1 MDHAL
6 SASFRNYSMD
16 PRRYNTVPGQFSEWL
31 HGETL
36 VNQGMMLSPWFP
48 PRYLWAAIEGAAGL
62 DLTGE
67 KLCVKP
73 RLASNWKWL
82 GVRNVPYRGK
92 KLAWVAVKAP
102 ELTVYCTFDNDNVPS
117 SQVYQEDITFN
128 VHAKDESICVLG
140 LRRPGQ
146 IMVFVGGTSL
156 ETTTTAVC
164 LDGLELT
171 ANYSLRRFDSL
182 FGGWEDKGDVTKD
195 SIINGHIVQIEH
207 QGFCL
212 LEVTERN

>member
-1 MDHAL
+1 
-6 SASFRNYSMD
+6 
-16 PRRYNTVPGQFSEWL
+16 
-31 HGETL
+31 
-36 VNQGMMLSPWFP
+36 
-48 PRYLWAAIEGAAGL
+48 
-62 DLTGE
+62 
-67 KLCVKP
+67 
-73 RLASNWKWL
+73 
-82 GVRNVPYRGK
+82 
-92 KLAWVAVKAP
+92 
-102 ELTVYCTFDNDNVPS
+102 
-117 SQVYQEDITFN
+117 
-128 VHAKDESICVLG
+128 
-140 LRRPGQ
+140 
-146 IMVFVGGTSL
+146 MVFVGGTSL